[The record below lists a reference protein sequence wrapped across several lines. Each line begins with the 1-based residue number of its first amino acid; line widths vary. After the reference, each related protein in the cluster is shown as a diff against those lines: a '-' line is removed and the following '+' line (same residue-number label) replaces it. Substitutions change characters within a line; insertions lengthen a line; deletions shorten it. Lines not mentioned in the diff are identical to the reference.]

1 MKNAIKFIAFVG
13 LMLAGSSS
21 VAQMSKKNE
30 KVVIK
35 TNIYCDHC
43 KECPSCGKSLQSNLL
58 KMKGVKMYEL
68 DDKKMTLTV
77 YYNGQKTNADAIRR
91 SISEMGY
98 DADDIK
104 ALPEAYEKL
113 DDCCKK
119 A

>member
-1 MKNAIKFIAFVG
+1 MKNIVKIMAFVG
-13 LMLAGSSS
+13 MMFAASASF
-21 VAQMSKKNE
+21 AQTGKKND

-58 KMKGVKMYEL
+58 KIKGVKMYEL
-68 DDKKMTLTV
+68 DDQKMTLTV
-77 YYNGQKTNADAIRR
+77 YFNGQKTDVGEIRR
-91 SISEMGY
+91 SISQIGY
-98 DADDIK
+98 DADDVK
-104 ALPEAYEKL
+104 ALPEAYAKL